1 MQDIERLFR
10 EQLREFPLAAR
21 HYLGLSAVNY
31 KTVVFPGG
39 RFVLQFNP
47 ERIRSTAAPTD
58 PAAIAAR
65 PCFLCPANL
74 PEGQKGIVYN
84 SEYRIYVN
92 PYPIFEQHL
101 TVPTVTH
108 QPQRIAGRFGD
119 MLEIAA
125 RYPAYT
131 VFYNG
136 PNSGASAPDHFHFQ
150 LAPGGILPVEEE
162 ANRMQSLTANRHG
175 QIGTLSGYLRK
186 VFFLHSGEKA
196 WLISRFEAV
205 LEVLGRFIP
214 SDPEPMLN
222 LIVWQREG
230 CWTVALFPRKQLRP
244 QQFYAEGKE
253 RILFSPGS
261 VDFGG
266 LLVTPRREDF
276 ERLELELLTELFDQ
290 LTVGDKEWEAVCRE
304 IQAK

>member
-10 EQLREFPLAAR
+10 EQLQTFPLAAR
-21 HYLGLSAVNY
+21 HYRGVSAVAY
-31 KTVVFPGG
+31 KTVTFPGG

-58 PAAIAAR
+58 PAIIAAR

-74 PEGQKGIVYN
+74 PEGQRGIVY
-84 SEYRIYVN
+84 SPEYRIYVN
-92 PYPIFEQHL
+92 PYPIFERHF
-101 TVPTVTH
+101 TVPTATH

-119 MLEIAA
+119 MLDIAA
-125 RYPAYT
+125 KYPACT

-150 LAPGGILPVEEE
+150 LAPGGVLPVEEE
-162 ANRMQSLTANRHG
+162 ADRMQTLADDRHG
-175 QIGTLSGYLRK
+175 RIGTLPDYLRK
-186 VFFLHSGEKA
+186 VLFLHSGEKT
-196 WLISRFEAV
+196 WLVSLFDSL
-205 LEVLGRFIP
+205 LETLGRFIP

-222 LIVWQREG
+222 LIVWRRNG
-230 CWTVALFPRKQLRP
+230 YWTAAVFPRKQLRP
-244 QQFYAEGKE
+244 RQFYAEGAE
-253 RILFSPGS
+253 QILFSPGS

-276 ERLELELLTELFDQ
+276 ERLDLALLSELFAQ
-290 LTVGDKEWEAVCRE
+290 LTVGDQEWEGLCSE
-304 IQAK
+304 MSL